1 MKECHNA
8 ADGTGR
14 QGPVAREGRGVKPRV
29 GQTLAST
36 VDATTVVVVKAPDT
50 DVTLTCGG
58 AEMVDTKEAA
68 GVSGTPDPAHQD
80 GSQLGKRY
88 ADDELGL
95 EVLCTKA
102 GAGTLAVN
110 GTPLPLKGAKP
121 LPASD

>member
-1 MKECHNA
+1 MMCLV
-8 ADGTGR
+8 ADVEMSVR
-14 QGPVAREGRGVKPRV
+14 ARGSAVKPRV

-58 AEMVDTKEAA
+58 AEMVDSKEAS
-68 GVSGTPDPAHQD
+68 GVTGTPDPSQQD

-95 EVLCTKA
+95 EILCTKA
-102 GAGTLAVN
+102 GQGTLAAN